1 MFKYPIGIQLFNR
14 PQYARRVLE
23 SIHKQS
29 QSIDE
34 KLLTIYID
42 GFEDS
47 IYEKRNAADFTGEVE
62 SIAREIFPN
71 SEIRRFLKNYGI
83 ADLHNRLQSAVFA
96 KTDEWAV
103 FFEEDVVL
111 DSSYLME
118 LEELIEISEG
128 FHSIVKLGCF
138 QIIDSLSNLPR
149 GFNGFY
155 PGTGTKAFAERKIFY
170 NLKQEVVTK
179 FLDISRITNDD
190 CNNSVRCATLAGE
203 GYFLPYF
210 QKDSLIENFMHF
222 QNKFHVVTKPNL
234 ATDIGFEGIHNYTT
248 APLVVNQVDL
258 SINFSVAERKG
269 QLEQS
274 FDQIKAE
281 SKEHVV
287 QNYKDVLQGYHTSK
301 SRKAM
306 LRRIFQLTFRK
317 KRSAIP

>member
-14 PQYARRVLE
+14 PQYARRVLQ

-47 IYEKRNAADFTGEVE
+47 IYQKRNAVDFTAEVE
-62 SIAREIFPN
+62 AIAREIFPN
-71 SEIRRFLKNYGI
+71 SEIRRFLKNCGI
-83 ADLHNRLQSAVFA
+83 ADLHNQLQSAVFA
-96 KTDEWAV
+96 KTDEWAI

-118 LEELIEISEG
+118 LEELIEISED
-128 FHSIVKLGCF
+128 FHSIVKVGCF
-138 QIIDSLSNLPR
+138 QMIDSLSDLPR
-149 GFNGFY
+149 GLNGFY
-155 PGTGTKAFAERKIFY
+155 PGTGTKAFAERKSFY
-170 NLKQEVVTK
+170 KLKQEVVTK

-203 GYFLPYF
+203 GFFLPYF
-210 QKDSLIENFMHF
+210 QKDSLIEIFMHF
-222 QNKFHVVTKPNL
+222 QNKFHVVTKPSL

-248 APLVVNQVDL
+248 APLVFMQSEVSV
-258 SINFSVAERKG
+258 NFSVTERKG
-269 QLEQS
+269 LLEQS

-281 SKEHVV
+281 SKEHIV
-287 QNYKDVLQGYHTSK
+287 QNYKNVLQGYHISR

-306 LRRIFQLTFRK
+306 LCRILELTFKK
-317 KRSAIP
+317 KR

>member
-14 PQYARRVLE
+14 PQYARRVLQ

-29 QSIDE
+29 RALDE

-47 IYEKRNAADFTGEVE
+47 IYQKRNAWDFTEEVE
-62 SIAREIFPN
+62 AIAREIFPN
-71 SEIRRFLKNYGI
+71 SEIRRFPKNCGI
-83 ADLHNRLQSAVFA
+83 ADLHNRLQSSVFT

-118 LEELIEISEG
+118 LEELIDIAED

-138 QIIDSLSNLPR
+138 QIIDSLSDLPR
-149 GFNGFY
+149 GLNGFY
-155 PGTGTKAFAERKIFY
+155 PGTGTKAFAERKSFY
-170 NLKQEVVTK
+170 NLKQEVITK
-179 FLDISRITNDD
+179 FLDISRITSDD
-190 CNNSVRCATLAGE
+190 CNNSVRCATLASE

-210 QKDSLIENFMHF
+210 QKDSLIESFMHF

-248 APLVVNQVDL
+248 TPLVVNQEEISL
-258 SINFSVAERKG
+258 NFSATERKID
-269 QLEQS
+269 LKKS
-274 FDQIKAE
+274 FDQIQAE
-281 SKEHVV
+281 SEEHIVL
-287 QNYKDVLQGYHTSK
+287 NYKNVLQGYHISK

-306 LRRIFQLTFRK
+306 LFRIFQLTFKK
-317 KRSAIP
+317 KR